1 MSAENAAEEPHPY
14 SEHHQP
20 TKFDL
25 VAAITKTS
33 PDDEHAARAARI
45 VAEAIGT
52 CAKPATMLM
61 HAAHLRDA
69 FVVAKQIAALQKRL
83 DALEQHRTMSFEG
96 PHDPAKAY
104 RPGAVVQRSGST
116 YVALT
121 ETDEPPGQSSLW
133 RRLGNDR

>member
-25 VAAITKTS
+25 VAAITKMS
-33 PDDEHAARAARI
+33 PDDPHAVRAAKI
-45 VAEAIGT
+45 VAEAIG
-52 CAKPATMLM
+52 AYATPSTLLM
-61 HAAHLRDA
+61 HSAHLRDN
-69 FVVAKQIAALQKRL
+69 FVATKAIAALQKRI
-83 DALEQHRTMSFEG
+83 DALEQHRTMRFEG